1 MSGTLI
7 PVVSENTLFEDAPE
21 YALLLSWHIADELM
35 PKLTARGFK
44 GDYIV
49 PLPKPRIASPVS
61 V

>member
-1 MSGTLI
+1 VI
-7 PVVSENTLFEDAPE
+7 PVLEESRLFEDQPR

-49 PLPKPRIASPVS
+49 PLPVPHIVPGARK
-61 V
+61 